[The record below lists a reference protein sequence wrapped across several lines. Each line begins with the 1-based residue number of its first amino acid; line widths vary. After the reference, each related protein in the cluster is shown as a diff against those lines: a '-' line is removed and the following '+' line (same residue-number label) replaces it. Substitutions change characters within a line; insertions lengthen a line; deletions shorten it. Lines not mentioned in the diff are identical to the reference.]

1 MNNETQ
7 KLHLAFHGKII
18 DHLGIQM
25 YQSPTAAIAEIV
37 SNAWDAD
44 AEHVNIDFD
53 FQSSDKTNWSITIRD
68 DGHGMSFEDCQ
79 HRFLNVGYNRREKK
93 GPSEKSRNKQRPVMG
108 RKGIGKF
115 AGFGIARYITVETVC
130 ENNLEL
136 TKFELDLNTIRQGDS
151 YVSTQPLEI
160 SVLDHKREQTEIS
173 KGTKIILHDLKI
185 SRQIPEDQF
194 AKSLARKFLIN
205 STADSFEIQLNG
217 KELPNGTDLSNIELS
232 FPRDFSE
239 ADIKSRNID
248 ISPEGWAT
256 EKLPNGKTVQ
266 WRIQFCKDLI
276 NNEEISGV
284 TVFAHK
290 KLAQR
295 PFMFNMT
302 GGTASQAGP
311 EYITGCV
318 VADWVDEF
326 GEDIISTERQRLNW
340 EHPELKEFQIWGENL
355 LRRLLSIWKS
365 KRTEKKMKELEGKVS
380 KFSDR
385 LQTLGLEGPIVKKAL
400 EKIASIEK
408 INLEQ
413 FIELGDA
420 VLLAWEGGR
429 LKGLIDKISR
439 TDEMNETD
447 LVQILVE
454 ANVITALHTAETVQ
468 AKLLAIQ
475 GLKER
480 VEKKELENA
489 VRDFIAKNPWLISPD
504 WETYIK
510 EKRLDTILQHAAR
523 DILDSD
529 DEFKGR
535 VDLVLS
541 SGDHLLLLEFM
552 RPGLT
557 LDRDHLNRFTQ
568 YTDYIQDRINSET
581 ALGFRRIT
589 GYLVADNIANKTGMN
604 TTLNNMS
611 QNHRFALS
619 WDTLIKQ
626 AEHWWKDFLINV
638 KARVPDDPRIQAIK
652 NSR

>member
-1 MNNETQ
+1 MNNEIQ

-44 AEHVNIDFD
+44 AEHVNIDFN
-53 FQSSDKTNWSITIRD
+53 FQSQDKANWSITIRD
-68 DGHGMSFEDCQ
+68 DGHGMSFNDCQ
-79 HRFLNVGYNRREKK
+79 RRFLNVGYNRRETK
-93 GPSEKSRNKQRPVMG
+93 GANEKSRKKQRPIMG

-115 AGFGIARYITVETVC
+115 AGFGIARFITVETVC
-130 ENNLEL
+130 EDDSEL

-160 SVLDHKREQTEIS
+160 SVLEHKRQQKEIT
-173 KGTKIILHDLKI
+173 KGTKITLHDLKI
-185 SRQIPEDQF
+185 ARQIPEEQF

-205 STADSFEIQLNG
+205 STADNFEIRLNG
-217 KELPNGTDLSNIELS
+217 KELPNGTDLPNIELS
-232 FPRDFSE
+232 FPKDFPD
-239 ADIKSRNID
+239 ADIKSRNIQINSD
-248 ISPEGWAT
+248 GWAT
-256 EKLPNGKTVQ
+256 ERLPNGKTVQ
-266 WRIQFCKDLI
+266 WRIQFCKELI

-284 TVFAHK
+284 TIFAHK

-302 GGTASQAGP
+302 GGSASQAGP
-311 EYITGCV
+311 EYISGCV

-340 EHPELKEFQIWGENL
+340 EHPELKEFQVWGEKL

-365 KRTEKKMKELEGKVS
+365 KRTEKKLRELEGKVS

-385 LQTLGLEGPIVKKAL
+385 IHALGLEGPIVKKAL

-408 INLEQ
+408 INQEQ

-429 LKGLIDKISR
+429 LKGLIDQISR
-439 TDEMNETD
+439 TDELNEVD
-447 LVQILVE
+447 LVQILIE

-480 VEKKELENA
+480 VEKRELENA
-489 VRDFIAKNPWLISPD
+489 VRDFIAKNPWLISPK
-504 WETYIK
+504 WETYVK
-510 EKRLDTILQHAAR
+510 ERRLDTILQSAAK
-523 DILDSD
+523 DSLNSD
-529 DEFKGR
+529 DEFRGR
-535 VDLVLS
+535 VDLLLS

-557 LDRDHLNRFTQ
+557 VDKDHLYRFNQ
-568 YTDYIQDRINSET
+568 YTDYIQDRINTET

-589 GYLVADNIANKTGMN
+589 GYLVADNIANKIGMS
-604 TTLNNMS
+604 TTLENM
-611 QNHRFALS
+611 QKNQRFAIS
-619 WDTLIKQ
+619 WDSLIKQ

-638 KARVPDDPRIQAIK
+638 KARVPDDPRIQAIQSSK
-652 NSR
+652 